1 MRKNLIVSATRNVR
15 ENLFL
20 FLISILW
27 VVGTVGCSAVQAVI
41 PGQGDKSSGPQVG
54 EKVHFKI
61 SPEEAVVILAEIAPQ
76 HEWEVETTGDQFD
89 LQGFRGKYFRL
100 LRGRFIGGP
109 LEVNGVFFLEPGGTY
124 AVVGSKNTGLPQEL
138 VEPFTAA
145 VAERSG
151 TAKEQTEAATGQ

>member
-1 MRKNLIVSATRNVR
+1 MRNVR
-15 ENLFL
+15 EGILLFL
-20 FLISILW
+20 VSVLC
-27 VVGTVGCSAVQAVI
+27 VVGTAGCSAVKAVI
-41 PGQGDKSSGPQVG
+41 PGQGEEKPSGPQVG

-61 SPEEAVVILAEIAPQ
+61 SPEEAVAILAEIALQ

-145 VAERSG
+145 VAERTG
-151 TAKEQTEAATGQ
+151 TAKEQTEAVKE